1 MTLATLVS
9 FFMFALMAAITPG
22 PNNIMLAAS
31 GANYG
36 FRRTLPHIIG
46 ICFGFGCLVIAG
58 GFGVGRFLET
68 FPQFFSILKVLALL
82 FLLYLVWKV
91 GTASSPKLSPDSEP
105 MRFHTAALFQ
115 WVNPKGVTVVI
126 SAIAAYLETASSI
139 WQALPV
145 MVIVFVLVTAIST
158 CLWAFI
164 GSAISDFLSNSHYRI
179 TFNVTMAI
187 ALLLSMLPAILSI

>member
-9 FFMFALMAAITPG
+9 FSIFALMAAITPG

-46 ICFGFGCLVIAG
+46 VCFGFGCLVIAG
-58 GFGVGRFLET
+58 GLGVGRFLET
-68 FPQFFSILKVLALL
+68 FPQFFSILKMLALL

-91 GTASSPKLSPDSEP
+91 GTASSPKLSPDGKP

-145 MVIVFVLVTAIST
+145 MVIVFVLVTIISA

-164 GSAISDFLSNSHYRI
+164 GRAISDFLSNRHYRI
-179 TFNVTMAI
+179 AFNVTMAI
-187 ALLLSMLPAILSI
+187 ALFLSMLPAILSI

>member
-9 FFMFALMAAITPG
+9 FSIFALMAAITPG

-46 ICFGFGCLVIAG
+46 VCFGFGCLVIAG
-58 GFGVGRFLET
+58 GLGVGRFLET
-68 FPQFFSILKVLALL
+68 FPQFFSILKMLALL

-91 GTASSPKLSPDSEP
+91 GTASSPKLSPDGKP
-105 MRFHTAALFQ
+105 MRFHTAALCP
-115 WVNPKGVTVVI
+115 WVNPKGGTVVI

-139 WQALPV
+139 WQALPI
-145 MVIVFVLVTAIST
+145 MVIVFVLVTIISA

-164 GSAISDFLSNSHYRI
+164 GSAISDFLSNTPYRI
-179 TFNVTMAI
+179 AFNVTMAI
-187 ALLLSMLPAILSI
+187 ALFLSMLPAILSI

>member
-58 GFGVGRFLET
+58 GLGVGRFLET

>member
-46 ICFGFGCLVIAG
+46 VCFGFGCLVIAG
-58 GFGVGRFLET
+58 GLGVGRFLET
-68 FPQFFSILKVLALL
+68 FPQFFSILKMLALL

-91 GTASSPKLSPDSEP
+91 GTASSPKLSPDGKP

-145 MVIVFVLVTAIST
+145 MVIVFVLVTIISA

-164 GSAISDFLSNSHYRI
+164 GSSISDFLSNRHYRI
-179 TFNVTMAI
+179 AFNVTMAI
-187 ALLLSMLPAILSI
+187 ALFLSMLPAILSI

>member
-9 FFMFALMAAITPG
+9 FSMFALMAAITPG

-58 GFGVGRFLET
+58 GLGVGRFLEI
-68 FPQFFSILKVLALL
+68 FPQFFSILKMLALL

-115 WVNPKGVTVVI
+115 LVNPKGVSVVI
-126 SAIAAYLETASSI
+126 SAIAAYLETSSGI
-139 WQALPV
+139 WQALPI
-145 MVIVFVLVTAIST
+145 MVIVFVLVTAISA

-164 GSAISDFLSNSHYRI
+164 GNAISNFLSNRNYRI
-179 TFNVTMAI
+179 AFNVTMAI
-187 ALLLSMLPAILSI
+187 ALFLSMLPAILSI

>member
-9 FFMFALMAAITPG
+9 FSIFALMAAITPG

-46 ICFGFGCLVIAG
+46 VCFGFGCLVIAG
-58 GFGVGRFLET
+58 GLGVGRFLET
-68 FPQFFSILKVLALL
+68 FPQFFSILKMLALL

-91 GTASSPKLSPDSEP
+91 GTASSPKLSPDGKP

-145 MVIVFVLVTAIST
+145 MVIVFVLVTIISA

-164 GSAISDFLSNSHYRI
+164 GSAISDFLSNRH
-179 TFNVTMAI
+179 
-187 ALLLSMLPAILSI
+187 

>member
-9 FFMFALMAAITPG
+9 FSIFALMAAITPG

-46 ICFGFGCLVIAG
+46 VCFGFGCLVIAG
-58 GFGVGRFLET
+58 GLGVGRFLET
-68 FPQFFSILKVLALL
+68 FPQFFSILKMLALL

-91 GTASSPKLSPDSEP
+91 GTASSPKLSPDGKP

-115 WVNPKGVTVVI
+115 WVNPKGVVMAVSGLTAFQLPHLQANLIYLIVGGPCVLTWLYLGESLQNFLIGNQKLERVVYVLLAL
-126 SAIAAYLETASSI
+126 SMVAS
-139 WQALPV
+139 
-145 MVIVFVLVTAIST
+145 
-158 CLWAFI
+158 
-164 GSAISDFLSNSHYRI
+164 
-179 TFNVTMAI
+179 
-187 ALLLSMLPAILSI
+187 LLLA

>member
-9 FFMFALMAAITPG
+9 FSMFALMAAITPG

-58 GFGVGRFLET
+58 GLGVGRFLET
-68 FPQFFSILKVLALL
+68 FPQFFSILKMLALL

-91 GTASSPKLSPDSEP
+91 GTASSPKLSPDGKP

-139 WQALPV
+139 WQALPI
-145 MVIVFVLVTAIST
+145 MVIVFVLVTIISA

-164 GSAISDFLSNSHYRI
+164 GSAISDFLSNRHYSLA
-179 TFNVTMAI
+179 FNVTMAI
-187 ALLLSMLPAILSI
+187 ALFLSMLPAILSI

>member
-9 FFMFALMAAITPG
+9 FSIFALMAAITPG

-46 ICFGFGCLVIAG
+46 VCFGFGCLVIAG
-58 GFGVGRFLET
+58 GLGVGRFLET
-68 FPQFFSILKVLALL
+68 FPQFFSILKMLALL

-91 GTASSPKLSPDSEP
+91 GTASSPKLSPDGKP

-145 MVIVFVLVTAIST
+145 MVIVFVLVTIISA

-164 GSAISDFLSNSHYRI
+164 GSTISDFLSNRHYRI
-179 TFNVTMAI
+179 AFNVTMAI
-187 ALLLSMLPAILSI
+187 ALFLSMLPAILSI

>member
-9 FFMFALMAAITPG
+9 FSMFALMAAITPG

-58 GFGVGRFLET
+58 GLGVGRFLET
-68 FPQFFSILKVLALL
+68 FPQFFSTLKVLALL

-91 GTASSPKLSPDSEP
+91 GTASSPKLSPDGKP

-145 MVIVFVLVTAIST
+145 MVIVFVLVTIISA

-164 GSAISDFLSNSHYRI
+164 GSAISDFLSNRHYRI
-179 TFNVTMAI
+179 AFNVTMAI
-187 ALLLSMLPAILSI
+187 ALFLSMLPAILSL

>member
-9 FFMFALMAAITPG
+9 FSIFALMAAITPG

-46 ICFGFGCLVIAG
+46 VCFGFGCLVIAG
-58 GFGVGRFLET
+58 GLGVGRFLET
-68 FPQFFSILKVLALL
+68 FPQFFSILKMLALL

-91 GTASSPKLSPDSEP
+91 GTASSPKLSPDGKP

-145 MVIVFVLVTAIST
+145 MVIVFVLVTIISA

-164 GSAISDFLSNSHYRI
+164 GSAISDFLSNRQYRI
-179 TFNVTMAI
+179 AFNVTMAI
-187 ALLLSMLPAILSI
+187 ALFLSMLPAILSI